1 MANRPVYV
9 PIARPPFYRVA
20 NVEFEFNP
28 GFSVSQKQKN
38 IEAIHSAFLRSNP
51 DSTPLEISS
60 KSMQPLGV
68 SLSAFLL
75 KKRVPSLGICIPV
88 ENAYQGAK
96 KFAHGGPYTDLYR
109 VSPKDAK
116 RDDRLNTSGP
126 MRAFTFEGV
135 DYPLEPKNGFY
146 DWLYI
151 QALHENP
158 EYAEQVLKYNAFTDV
173 EFNPNKSINCQARA
187 AAMFV
192 GITSGGLIN
201 KTFDFF
207 EFCKMV
213 EEKAGS
219 VYVAPVNAAPKPTPV
234 PETKAIPFCEGQLIT
249 HPAFG
254 EGKITMVN
262 GEYLKILFACGEKI
276 IGAKWTQEHCKF

>member
-9 PIARPPFYRVA
+9 PIMRPPFYRVA
-20 NVEFEFNP
+20 NVAFEFNP
-28 GFSVSQKQKN
+28 GFSVSQKRKN
-38 IEAIHSAFLRSNP
+38 IEAIHNAFLRHSP

-60 KSMQPLGV
+60 KSLQTLGEN
-68 SLSAFLL
+68 LSAFLL
-75 KKRVPSLGICIPV
+75 KKRIPSLNITIPV

-96 KFAHGGPYTDLYR
+96 KFAYGGPYTDLYY

-116 RDDRLNTSGP
+116 RDGRLNTSGP
-126 MRAFTFEGV
+126 MCAFTFEGV

-158 EYAEQVLKYNAFTDV
+158 EYAEQMLSYNAFTDV

-192 GITSGGLIN
+192 GITNAGLIN
-201 KTFDFF
+201 KTIDFF

-213 EEKAGS
+213 GEKASS
-219 VYVAPVNAAPKPTPV
+219 VHVSPVTAAPKPTPV
-234 PETKAIPFCEGQLIT
+234 PEAKTIQFCEGQLVA

-254 EGKITMVN
+254 EGKITMTN
-262 GEYLKILFACGEKI
+262 GEYLKILFSCGEKI
-276 IGAKWTQEHCKF
+276 ISAKWVQEHCKY